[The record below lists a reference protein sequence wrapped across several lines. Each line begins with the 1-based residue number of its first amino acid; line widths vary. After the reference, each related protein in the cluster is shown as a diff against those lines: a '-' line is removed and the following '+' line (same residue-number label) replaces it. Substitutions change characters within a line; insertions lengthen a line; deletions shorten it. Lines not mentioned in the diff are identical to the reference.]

1 MIEVLLTL
9 LIILGIFAL
18 ELKDLQSSVIC
29 LAMFSLITALLFYL
43 LHAPDV
49 AIAEASVGA
58 GVGTVVFIWAV
69 RGTERKE
76 ER

>member
-1 MIEVLLTL
+1 MIEVLLVML
-9 LIILGIFAL
+9 LILGFFTL

-29 LAMFSLITALLFYL
+29 LAMFSLICSLLFYL

-49 AIAEASVGA
+49 AIAEASVGT

-69 RGTERKE
+69 KSTERWEGK
-76 ER
+76 